1 MKIKKRL
8 YTALALVVLVL
19 AALAWGI
26 HWWQTGRFFEETDNA
41 YVHADSVAV
50 RAEVSGRVDEVAVS
64 DNQRVEAGDILVKL
78 DPSDAKSQLAQAQ
91 AALAVAQANAVS
103 ADRQV
108 EQQRASIDEA
118 KAQVTSAQA
127 DLEQARLHLERSK
140 RLAEKNYAS
149 QQEYQDDQAAVQ
161 VAEATLAARRATLAS
176 SRKQLKVLE
185 AERDSAEANIES
197 ARADVDNARHQLDK
211 TRLTAPVDGVVGNKT
226 VEVGTLAQPSL
237 TLMQLVPIR
246 SAYVIA
252 NYKETQTARMRA
264 GQSVSLHVDAY
275 PDTEFEGVVDSLA
288 PATGSRF
295 SLLPQDNATGNF
307 NKIVQRVPVRIR
319 VTGPEDALERLRDGL
334 SVVPSVDTRDL
345 DPGNDD

>member
-8 YTALALVVLVL
+8 YTALALVVLVVL
-19 AALAWGI
+19 ALVWGV

-50 RAEVSGRVDEVAVS
+50 RAEVTGRVAEVAVA
-64 DNQRVEAGDILVKL
+64 DNQRVAAGDILVKL

-91 AALAVAQANAVS
+91 ASLAVAQANAVS
-103 ADRQV
+103 AARQV
-108 EQQRASIDEA
+108 EQQQAAIEEA
-118 KAQVTSAQA
+118 QARVTSAQA
-127 DLEQARLHLERSK
+127 DVEQARLHLERSQ

-149 QQEYQDDQAAVQ
+149 QQEYQDDQAALQ

-176 SRKQLKVLE
+176 SRKQLDVLN
-185 AERDSAEANIES
+185 AERDSAEANIEA
-197 ARADVDNARHQLDK
+197 ARADLDNARHQLDK
-211 TRLTAPVDGVVGNKT
+211 TRLRAPVAGVIGNKT

-237 TLMQLVPIR
+237 TLMHLVPIR
-246 SAYVIA
+246 SAYVVA
-252 NYKETQTARMRA
+252 NYKETQTARMRP

-275 PDTEFEGVVDSLA
+275 PDIAFEGVVDSLA

-295 SLLPQDNATGNF
+295 SLLPNDNATGNF

-319 VTGPEDALERLRDGL
+319 VTGPEEALGRLRDGL
-334 SVVPSVDTRDL
+334 SVVPTVDTRDL
-345 DPGNDD
+345 DPEDDA